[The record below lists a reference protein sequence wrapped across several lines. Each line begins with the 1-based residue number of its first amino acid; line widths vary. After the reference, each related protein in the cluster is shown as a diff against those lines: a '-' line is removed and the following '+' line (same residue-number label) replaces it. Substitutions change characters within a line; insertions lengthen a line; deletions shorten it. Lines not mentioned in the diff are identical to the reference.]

1 MKDSAEPRARRQAE
15 HARDLFAELSEGMKA
30 LDEERLGKRTL
41 RTVPLQ
47 PAIRE
52 RSSNDMREQL
62 LSHLPWFVSAVTKL
76 HGVRRIAL
84 LGSITTNKQNP
95 KDIDFLV
102 VVDDDVDL
110 EPLARLGRKIK
121 GRAQQ
126 TNQGADIFLTDTQGK
141 YRGRT
146 CSWKRCGP
154 GIRRSCDALNCGKR
168 HYLHDDLQTVSLSD
182 ETVRA
187 ALELWPSL
195 ERRVGLPDDLEE
207 TLNRLE
213 VG

>member
-1 MKDSAEPRARRQAE
+1 
-15 HARDLFAELSEGMKA
+15 
-30 LDEERLGKRTL
+30 
-41 RTVPLQ
+41 
-47 PAIRE
+47 
-52 RSSNDMREQL
+52 MREQL

-76 HGVRRIAL
+76 SGVRRVAL

-126 TNQGADIFLTDTQGK
+126 MNRGADIFLADAHGR
-141 YRGRT
+141 YIGRT

-168 HYLHDDLQTVSLSD
+168 QYLHDDLRTVTLSQ
-182 ETVRA
+182 EAVRG

-195 ERRVGLPDDLEE
+195 ERRPGLPDDLE
-207 TLNRLE
+207 TVLNQL
-213 VG
+213 GGQ